1 MAFHAARQ
9 KAEESEEKEL
19 SLEDINREMNEAR
32 KGKK

>member
-19 SLEDINREMNEAR
+19 SLEDIREMNEVR